1 MRILVTGAAG
11 FIGSHVAEHF
21 AAQGHAVRGLDALTD
36 HYDPSIKRDNLAGLK
51 ATGVDVLRVDLA
63 DDPLTPVLRDVE
75 AVYHLAAQPGLS
87 SQTPHRV
94 FVRNNVRATKRLVSA
109 MDDHPTAK
117 VFVFASSSS
126 VYGVEANTPEEA
138 SLSPVSDYGKT
149 KKRAEQVVRR
159 HARRAQWDACILRLF
174 SVYGPRERPDKL
186 IPTAIRCARTGQ
198 PFPLYEGSE
207 HHRRS
212 FTYVDDVVEGFTAVL
227 DRFSRCAGETINL
240 GMPRSVSTLH
250 VLKVVADAVGRPLC
264 IRRESARSGDQRCTR
279 ARIEKARRLLG
290 CSPATP
296 LRDGIATEVAWMD
309 RERIG

>member
-11 FIGSHVAEHF
+11 FIGSHVAEHL
-21 AAQGHAVRGLDALTD
+21 AAQGHVVRGLDALTD

-51 ATGVDVLRVDLA
+51 AKGVDVLRVDLA

-87 SQTPHRV
+87 SQTPSRV
-94 FVRNNVRATKRLVSA
+94 FVRNNVRATKRLVRA
-109 MDDHPTAK
+109 MDDHPTASAL
-117 VFVFASSSS
+117 VFVSSSS
-126 VYGVEANTPEEA
+126 VYGIEATTTEA
-138 SLSPVSDYGKT
+138 AALAPVSDYGRT
-149 KKRAEQVVRR
+149 KKHAEQIVRR
-159 HARRAQWDACILRLF
+159 RARRAQWDACILRLF

-186 IPTAIRCARTGQ
+186 IPTAIRCARSGQ
-198 PFPLYEGSE
+198 PFPLFDGSE

-212 FTYVDDVVEGFTAVL
+212 FTYIDDVVEGLATVL
-227 DRFSRCAGETINL
+227 DRFSRCAGEAINL

-250 VLKVVADAVGRPLC
+250 VLKRVADAVGRPLC
-264 IRRESARSGDQRCTR
+264 IRREPARSGDQRCTR

-290 CSPATP
+290 FSPSTS
-296 LRDGIATEVAWMD
+296 LQDGIATEVAWME